1 MIEGTFRPVFALVVL
16 TLLPA
21 ACHRRTPMAKTESTP
36 APNAAA
42 IDAKLDPSLRA
53 LTAAVGQGDAKV
65 AEAAQHGSV
74 PMKNGL
80 VRVQITAADA
90 GKAPAVADRVK
101 ASGGTVAAQLSNVIF
116 ADIPPGK
123 IRELAAG
130 EDVWSISVP
139 GQGAMAPR

>member
-1 MIEGTFRPVFALVVL
+1 MPQTQSKPG
-16 TLLPA
+16 
-21 ACHRRTPMAKTESTP
+21 
-36 APNAAA
+36 PNAAA

-53 LTAAVGQGDAKV
+53 LTAAVAQGDAKV

-90 GKAPAVADRVK
+90 GKAPAVTERVK
-101 ASGGTVAAQLSNVIF
+101 ASGGTIAAQLSNVIF